1 VDPLGL
7 TARRA
12 TVEDLPALQGLWQAA
27 DLPWEELDKF
37 VTEFQ
42 LVEDSVGNLVG
53 AVGLLVEGTEAL
65 LHTEALANSIDADE
79 ARAFLWRRIQIV
91 ARNLGVH
98 RVWTQEDDPFWT
110 ASGFAAPSSHDL
122 AAVNASFLGVG
133 SGWRFLLLVDPS
145 KANAVVQEQ
154 MALWQAEREREAEE
168 FQRKVKNFRAVAFLL
183 FGIVLALALGVLW
196 MVMKANLHGRLPR

>member
-1 VDPLGL
+1 MDSPAL

-27 DLPWEELDKF
+27 GLPWEQLEKF
-37 VTEFQ
+37 ITEFQ
-42 LVEDSVGNLVG
+42 LVEDSDGNPAG

-65 LHTEALANSIDADE
+65 LHTEALRPDVDADE
-79 ARAFLWRRIQIV
+79 ARASLWRRIQIV

-110 ASGFAAPSSHDL
+110 ASGFAAPSTHDL
-122 AAVNASFLGVG
+122 ATVRATFLGDG
-133 SGWRFLLLVDPS
+133 SGWRFVLLVDPT

-154 MALWQAEREREAEE
+154 MALWQAEREREAGE
-168 FQRKVKNFRAVAFLL
+168 FQRKVKAFRAVAFLL
-183 FGIVLALALGVLW
+183 FGIVVALALGVLW
-196 MVMKANLHGRLPR
+196 MVMKANMLGRIAR